1 MNKSSVKEGT
11 KEEHWEGVCV
21 CVCMC
26 VYLGGRR
33 LKGKQ
38 MLISKVR
45 AIHSKS
51 LTSHDVS
58 LNPLPNFPS
67 LSSLTS

>member
-1 MNKSSVKEGT
+1 M
-11 KEEHWEGVCV
+11 CV
-21 CVCMC
+21 CVS
-26 VYLGGRR
+26 LGGRR

-38 MLISKVR
+38 VLISKVR
-45 AIHSKS
+45 AIHSKP
-51 LTSHDVS
+51 LTSHYVS